1 MQKVVDVALLDNTPT
16 RALLLHQHRVGTD
29 RQVSGEQERDI
40 PVAPPR
46 SEERE
51 EASDRGRSIHEYFN
65 DPVNKRVKS
74 ASRANRGKYSNSAEI
89 C

>member
-1 MQKVVDVALLDNTPT
+1 MLPCWTTQQREHYCSTNTE
-16 RALLLHQHRVGTD
+16 LVLTD
-29 RQVSGEQERDI
+29 RCQERDI